1 MAISLIKEAPDD
13 LKINNLQYSF
23 RTPPFLS
30 FHIIT
35 AAEQRVAFYTINK
48 VHNYLIQTFKEFLV
62 KALSAYNFVEVK
74 DGRYSGKYKFNLVQF
89 NQLTEAAKQKLKEA
103 QIEIVELNNH
113 KFTIYDIFYFIDAYN
128 NRKEVYMG
136 GRIWDR
142 ATFIDEPSQWVN
154 YPACSIYA
162 IEYGFFKE
170 EQTKNTLYKICQ
182 RAYMNKEMF
191 TEPLASTEMFVE
203 YADVPTFRLDLA
215 PIVNR

>member
-1 MAISLIKEAPDD
+1 MAISLLKEAPDD
-13 LKINNLQYSF
+13 LKVNNLHYSF

-30 FHIIT
+30 FHVIT

-48 VHNYLIQTFKEFLV
+48 VHNHLIQTFKEFLV
-62 KALSAYNFVEVK
+62 KALAAYNFVEVK

-142 ATFIDEPSQWVN
+142 ATFINEPSQWVN
-154 YPACSIYA
+154 YPACSIYE
-162 IEYGFFKE
+162 I
-170 EQTKNTLYKICQ
+170 
-182 RAYMNKEMF
+182 
-191 TEPLASTEMFVE
+191 
-203 YADVPTFRLDLA
+203 
-215 PIVNR
+215 